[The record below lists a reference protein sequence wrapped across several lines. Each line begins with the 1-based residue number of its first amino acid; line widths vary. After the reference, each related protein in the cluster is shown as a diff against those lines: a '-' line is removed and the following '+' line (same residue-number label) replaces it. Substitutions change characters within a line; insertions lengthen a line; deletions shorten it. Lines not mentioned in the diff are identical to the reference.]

1 MSKTS
6 MIIIEKDNILRK
18 IKVFFSLVKKYS
30 NAKGINKKRKYVD
43 EESKDLLKS
52 AAQNED
58 KII

>member
-1 MSKTS
+1 

-52 AAQNED
+52 AAQNDD